1 MTRLDAFGPRRQNH
15 SRCGTVWSLRSRT
28 LRASRAIHSRSRIRR
43 GALLTRDLR
52 QSGTRPSRLSLPP
65 PRSLHTALKSAHYF
79 RGFNED
85 YGFCINS
92 SFTQIYAVASE
103 MSWANAKQ
111 FKKFCDAAKIPCEEI
126 RSTQYFQDGLVDGAY
141 ITEEYTYD
149 ARILRDYLVAQI
161 SAPPAVPRAAILHR
175 RSPLGR

>member
-1 MTRLDAFGPRRQNH
+1 MVSTQQNVAGVKGNPFSFSNTTRSPSHARPTSIRH
-15 SRCGTVWSLRSRT
+15 
-28 LRASRAIHSRSRIRR
+28 ASIKAII
-43 GALLTRDLR
+43 T
-52 QSGTRPSRLSLPP
+52 P